1 VPGRNPTLSPPGGAS
16 PLDSFVLYGTM
27 DFLLAMGFCLSV
39 RLNASVPHCLINI
52 LRSSFAIQAVTR
64 AENKGSLA
72 KVQLCNQL

>member
-1 VPGRNPTLSPPGGAS
+1 
-16 PLDSFVLYGTM
+16 
-27 DFLLAMGFCLSV
+27 
-39 RLNASVPHCLINI
+39 VPHCLINI